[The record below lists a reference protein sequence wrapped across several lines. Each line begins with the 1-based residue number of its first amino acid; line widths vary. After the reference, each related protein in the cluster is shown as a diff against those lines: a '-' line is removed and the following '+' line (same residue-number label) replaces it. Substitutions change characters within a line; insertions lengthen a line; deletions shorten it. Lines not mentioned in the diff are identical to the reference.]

1 MSHPHN
7 LPSTSAPL
15 VDGHLT
21 STAASSVINSPM
33 SVSSGSAVASPKT
46 PAEDRLKKK
55 LYRRNGKGE
64 TQLHRAAIKG
74 NQALCKK
81 LLAMGI
87 DPNVTD
93 HAGYTPLHE
102 ACNRGNAA
110 IVKVLVK
117 KGADVNVFGGVG
129 DMRETP
135 LHDAARNGHLAVR
148 EP

>member
-1 MSHPHN
+1 MMSHPHN
-7 LPSTSAPL
+7 LPTTSSGFAE
-15 VDGHLT
+15 GHLAP
-21 STAASSVINSPM
+21 SAAASLVNSPM
-33 SVSSGSAVASPKT
+33 SVSSGSVVASPKT
-46 PAEDRLKKK
+46 PAEDRMKKK

-74 NQALCKK
+74 NLPLCKK

-87 DPNVTD
+87 DANVTD

-129 DMRETP
+129 DSAPR
-135 LHDAARNGHLAVR
+135 RR
-148 EP
+148 S